1 MKKYLIGLAVCS
13 VSALFLTGCAVK
25 NTNMEFSK
33 PYSIYMG
40 ERAYSKVFLSGVKYA
55 ASDTKIVG
63 SIINSAGAVEGYL
76 TTSTDMQNWFGE
88 AFEKEVRAAGFT
100 PLSDEKNADFSV
112 SMSVQNLEMKYLK
125 SELTGKNLM
134 MKLQIEVSIKKAGN
148 TVTKKYGYN
157 ESKWIKPTFNALE
170 LADIYEPFLRE
181 SVAATV
187 KDLVAI
193 SKNR

>member
-1 MKKYLIGLAVCS
+1 MKKYLIG
-13 VSALFLTGCAVK
+13 SALSLVFVVLISGCAVK

-40 ERAYSKVFLSGVKYA
+40 ERAYAKVFLSGVGYGGTD
-55 ASDTKIVG
+55 SKIVG
-63 SIINSAGAVEGYL
+63 SIINSAGGIEGYL
-76 TTSTDMQNWFGE
+76 TTSTDMKNWFGE

-100 PLSDEKNADFSV
+100 PLSDEKNGDFSIFV
-112 SMSVQNLEMKYLK
+112 NVQNLDMQYLK
-125 SELTGKNLM
+125 SELTGKNLL
-134 MKLQIEVSIKKAGN
+134 MKLSIELTIKKGGT

-170 LADIYEPFLRE
+170 LTDVYEPFLRE

-193 SKNR
+193 SKGR